1 MIPVA
6 DGTVT
11 VRERNTM
18 AQERIAMD
26 QVANYLRKKIKG

>member
-1 MIPVA
+1 
-6 DGTVT
+6 VT

-26 QVANYLRKKIKG
+26 KAGEFLREKMKTAKA